1 MTQLLPIAVLISGG
15 GTTLKNLIRCRDLG
29 TLPVEF
35 RLVISSRSDATG
47 LQFAYEAS
55 IPTLVV
61 PKLRIQTAEEHS
73 ESVFRPIRESGA
85 RLVVMGGYLHHVLI
99 PNDFENRVVNIHPSL
114 IPSFCGKG
122 MYSGSTRYRTFI
134 FSCISKRPLNNIDKK
149 SWVIII
155 EIDLIRVKT
164 GPDI

>member
-15 GTTLKNLIRCRDLG
+15 GTTLKNLIRCRDVG

-85 RLVVMGGYLHHVLI
+85 RLVVMGGYLHHVYI

-114 IPSFCGKG
+114 IP
-122 MYSGSTRYRTFI
+122 
-134 FSCISKRPLNNIDKK
+134 
-149 SWVIII
+149 
-155 EIDLIRVKT
+155 
-164 GPDI
+164 